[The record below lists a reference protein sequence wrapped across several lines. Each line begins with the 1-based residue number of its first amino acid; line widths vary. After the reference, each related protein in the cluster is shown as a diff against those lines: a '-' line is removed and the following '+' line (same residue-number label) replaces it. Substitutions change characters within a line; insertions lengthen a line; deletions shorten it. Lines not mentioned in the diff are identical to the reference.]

1 MDSIR
6 SPQHQTLDIPNVDRL
21 TPSARSD
28 TEPSPT
34 TRRNR
39 DLAHALFGVPD
50 RSIKESTQF
59 SLTDKPVSA
68 ANALEQDPSRLSPT
82 PDSSDSSAES
92 TEVAAAPQNNPQ
104 PALWPTN
111 GGHSSKDPTDLV
123 LEVQRKA
130 DAAMMALQ
138 RSPTTQVQVQRG
150 GVAGSLS
157 RRRISPGQISTPRLV
172 SASTSV
178 DTIPLRSPSVA
189 SGSIQA
195 SSKLGQRFRKLRGT
209 LRAKPPVSYTEDFTS
224 DAPDAQSPL
233 SSQMARYDPASLTV
247 PGAPTIS
254 SATEMGADRFPIP
267 SPPASAGPGL
277 RGFMA
282 RFRKHRTIDM
292 SQEPGLR
299 GPFQSPPSTPLG
311 TASGLRRNATV
322 SHNTEPERDDTSSQ
336 WHSLQQS
343 PLPVPAPTSP
353 APMAASPPGGGDGY
367 ALKQLFAAAND
378 LGLDQTALN
387 DLLARSGSLRSPGWS
402 APSSSNGAT
411 TNGITES
418 SQKTQPAR
426 ALSPNPA
433 DGRPSTDSRPDD
445 NIVQRPVQKNPD
457 HIRRPRPAQDGDAAA
472 VNAIVR
478 RTIIFP
484 SESKSSTI
492 DLNILM
498 RKPSQSTRHRRSMS
512 SHSSRSVHD
521 RAPTPPPPRSSM
533 SKRFSTDNSPPVPQL
548 PFPEKAANRLVPAPI
563 EKSNST
569 YDSLYVKTILC

>member
-1 MDSIR
+1 M
-6 SPQHQTLDIPNVDRL
+6 
-21 TPSARSD
+21 
-28 TEPSPT
+28 EPSPT

-39 DLAHALFGVPD
+39 DLAHALFGVPE
-50 RSIKESTQF
+50 RSVKESTPQF
-59 SLTDKPVSA
+59 SLADKTVSA
-68 ANALEQDPSRLSPT
+68 VSPSEQVPSRLSPT

-92 TEVAAAPQNNPQ
+92 TEVAAAPRNNPQ

-150 GVAGSLS
+150 GVAGSIS
-157 RRRISPGQISTPRLV
+157 RRKISPGQISTPRLV

-224 DAPDAQSPL
+224 DAPDTQSPQ

-247 PGAPTIS
+247 PGTPAIS
-254 SATEMGADRFPIP
+254 SATEMGTDRFPIP

-292 SQEPGLR
+292 SQETGLR
-299 GPFQSPPSTPLG
+299 GPYQSPPFTPLG
-311 TASGLRRNATV
+311 TTSVLKRNATV
-322 SHNTEPERDDTSSQ
+322 THNTEPERDDTSSP

-343 PLPVPAPTSP
+343 PLPIPAPTSS
-353 APMAASPPGGGDGY
+353 ASSPPGVADGY

-378 LGLDQTALN
+378 LGLDQGALN
-387 DLLARSGSLRSPGWS
+387 DLLARSGSLRSPGLS
-402 APSSSNGAT
+402 TPSSNNGAT

-418 SQKTQPAR
+418 AQKTQPAR
-426 ALSPNPA
+426 ALSPNPS

-445 NIVQRPVQKNPD
+445 TIVQRPVQKNPD
-457 HIRRPRPAQDGDAAA
+457 HTRRPRPAQDGDAAA

-548 PFPEKAANRLVPAPI
+548 PFPEKAASRSVPAPI